1 MDDVSCEEPLIIP
14 FGLLAILSQVVW
26 VILPLKTYLLS
37 YEDVSCEEPLIVPAG
52 IVAWIPPTPIDAT
65 TLFPTTKSIPSNVG
79 NICVLPD
86 TFVKNPL
93 YPTGVPTS
101 VDCDCSKSI

>member
-1 MDDVSCEEPLIIP
+1 M
-14 FGLLAILSQVVW
+14 LSQVVC

-37 YEDVSCEEPLIVPAG
+37 YEDVNCDEPLTVPAAA
-52 IVAWIPPTPIDAT
+52 VAVIPFASIDAT
-65 TLFPTTKSIPSNVG
+65 TLFPTTKSILFNVG

-86 TFVKNPL
+86 TFVKNPFN
-93 YPTGVPTS
+93 PTGVPTA